1 VNPFEPLAQCIR
13 AAFPELESADLGFGA
28 PPKPG
33 MGDVAVRLFEAAR
46 KLQMA
51 PPKLAAEIV
60 EKADFGALVREAKPA
75 GPYLNLWVD
84 RAAFAKVIVGEV
96 RASGARYGSNGTGAG
111 QRALIE
117 HTSIN
122 PNASPH
128 VGRGRN
134 AMIGDSLARLLRFEG
149 YDTSVHY
156 YVNDIGRQIGL
167 LVLVAAERADVAFD
181 EILQLYVDANERAK
195 TDEAFAAQGYE
206 MLARMER
213 HDPEVVAQFNKV
225 VDLCLSGQ
233 LAVLGRLGATYDRF
247 DRESQFLQ
255 DPRLDGVR
263 AALQQ
268 RGALFEDEEGR
279 IVIDFAKLGHEAEH
293 GQFFV
298 LMRANGSSMY
308 GYRDIAYNIEKAAQ
322 GAGLNLVVLGEDHRL
337 YQQQVGMIL
346 EAAGH
351 TPPEAVY
358 YSYIVL
364 KDGKMSTRQ
373 GKVVL
378 LADFLDQAAALSAAQ
393 VEEQCKELSP
403 EEQQKIAEQ
412 VAVAA
417 IRFSVLRVAPNKN
430 VTFDLHENLSF
441 NGDTGPYIQYSCA
454 RINSILRKYEGALP
468 AAPAVDFPLTEDAEW
483 ALVLKLGEFP
493 AVVAG
498 ALNQRSIAPVAQYAL
513 ESARLFTTFYHDCKV
528 LTAETPALRE
538 ARAQLCAATLQTI
551 GNALHLVGI
560 EVPERM

>member
-1 VNPFEPLAQCIR
+1 MNPFEPLAQCIC
-13 AAFPELESADLGFGA
+13 AAVPELEPADLGFGA

-46 KLQMA
+46 KLKTA
-51 PPKLAAEIV
+51 PPKLAAEIA
-60 EKADFGALVREAKPA
+60 EKADFGDLVSEAKPA
-75 GPYLNLWVD
+75 GPYLNLRVN
-84 RAAFAKVIVGEV
+84 RAAFAKSIVGEV
-96 RASGARYGSNGTGAG
+96 RAGGAHYGSSQTGAG
-111 QRALIE
+111 KRALIE

-134 AMIGDSLARLLRFEG
+134 AMIGDSIARLLRFEG

-167 LVLVAAERADVAFD
+167 LVLAAAKLEDLAFD
-181 EILQLYVDANERAK
+181 QILDLYVQANERAK
-195 TDEAFAAQGYE
+195 TDEAFAAEGYE
-206 MLARMER
+206 MLARMEK
-213 HDPEVVAQFNKV
+213 HEPEVTAQFEKV
-225 VDLCLSGQ
+225 VNLCLTGQ
-233 LAVLGRLGATYDRF
+233 LAVLGRLGAAYDRF

-255 DPRLDGVR
+255 DPRLDAVR
-263 AALQQ
+263 AALEQ

-279 IVIDFAKLGHEAEH
+279 IVVDFAKLGHEAEH

-322 GAGLNLVVLGEDHRL
+322 GADLNLVVLGEDHRL

-351 TPPEAVY
+351 TPPEPIY

-378 LADFLDQAAALSAAQ
+378 LADFLDQAAALSAEQ
-393 VEEQCKELSP
+393 VAEQCKELSP

-430 VTFDLHENLSF
+430 VTFDMHENLSF
-441 NGDTGPYIQYSCA
+441 SGDTGPYIQYSCA
-454 RINSILRKYEGALP
+454 RINSILRKYEEKLAQSP
-468 AAPAVDFPLTEDAEW
+468 ADDFPLTEDAEW
-483 ALVLKLGEFP
+483 ALILKISDFP
-493 AVVAG
+493 NVIAG
-498 ALNQRSIAPVAQYAL
+498 AINQRNIAPVAQYAL
-513 ESARLFTTFYHDCKV
+513 ETARLFTTFYHDCKV
-528 LTAETPALRE
+528 LTAETPALIE

-551 GNALHLVGI
+551 TNALHLVGI